1 MMKLLL
7 PLALLAAFASAQDE
21 KPALPP
27 AEAPAAAPAAA
38 APAAAAP
45 AAPAT
50 EVSDT
55 PAAPAAEEAKK
66 EAPKEEP
73 KKEEPKP
80 EPKADP
86 KPEPKAEP
94 KKDGEGAVSPSPA
107 KAARVAGPEEE
118 YAFAKA
124 AAEDADADIAEAA
137 MADLELFARRY
148 PESPLAPEAL
158 LQLAGLRQKKGDW
171 QPAMT
176 TLLRLL
182 YEYPSTKVGLRAKSD
197 FLTLVDKKA
206 SRKQRQLLADLV
218 KVPETGEKA
227 DRLFYVWNKLV
238 DDAPDALYEPV
249 AAEIRDFMVRFP
261 GHKSSDRLQA
271 QLARL
276 HSVNG
281 KPEAALLAC
290 RKLLALYPDSGLRSK
305 AQLFV
310 GDIYA
315 ESLRDPK
322 KAIDA
327 YQELALQYPGAPELL
342 PSLQKSASLFE
353 DKLKQYDLAVE
364 MHEKV
369 VAGFPKT
376 AASLAALKSIAKLQR
391 DRLAKPADA
400 VKTLTKLSSMHG
412 GQDGVDALLQA
423 ADWSR
428 RDLKDMQRQAELLR
442 KVADDYAA
450 AKEAPQALFDSAAV
464 YEADLKDNAKAL
476 EIYKE
481 VESKFPSN
489 RVAKK
494 AADKAA
500 KLAAA
505 Q

>member
-1 MMKLLL
+1 MKLLMAAAIA
-7 PLALLAAFASAQDE
+7 ALLAVPAFSQPD
-21 KPALPP
+21 
-27 AEAPAAAPAAA
+27 EAPAAAPAA
-38 APAAAAP
+38 
-45 AAPAT
+45 
-50 EVSDT
+50 
-55 PAAPAAEEAKK
+55 PAAEVSEGASAPAETKK
-66 EAPKEEP
+66 NEQEAPKSEPVPEP

-80 EPKADP
+80 EPK
-86 KPEPKAEP
+86 PEPRPEPNELKKALQEAE
-94 KKDGEGAVSPSPA
+94 KVGPA
-107 KAARVAGPEEE
+107 KTVAVVPGPEAEF
-118 YAFAKA
+118 AFAKA
-124 AAEDADADIAEAA
+124 AGDDANADVSEAA

-197 FLTLVDKKA
+197 YLTLVDKKA

-218 KVPETGEKA
+218 KLPEAGDKA
-227 DRLFYVWNKLV
+227 DRLSLLWRRLV

-249 AAEIRDFMVRFP
+249 AAEIRDFQVRFP
-261 GHKSSDRLQA
+261 SHPDGDKLQA

-281 KPEAALLAC
+281 KPAAALLAC
-290 RKLLALYPDSGLRSK
+290 RKLLALFPDSPLRSK
-305 AQLFV
+305 AQMFV
-310 GDIYA
+310 GDLYA
-315 ESLRDPK
+315 QELRDPK

-327 YQELALQYPGAPELL
+327 YQDLVSQYPSSPEVL
-342 PSLQKSASLFE
+342 PSLQKSAALFE

-376 AASLAALKSIAKLQR
+376 AGSLAALKSIAKLQR
-391 DRLAKPADA
+391 DRLSKPAEA
-400 VKTLTKLSSMHG
+400 VKTLSRLSSMHG

-450 AKEAPQALFDSAAV
+450 AKEAPQALYDSAAV
-464 YEADLKDNAKAL
+464 YESDLKDTSKAVEL
-476 EIYKE
+476 YKE
-481 VESKFPSN
+481 VESKFPSHK
-489 RVAKK
+489 VAKK
-494 AADKAA
+494 AADRAS
-500 KLAAA
+500 KLSSA